1 MATSDICANVV
12 SQYIQRLQADFE
24 ATKSDG
30 GCFLLTP
37 FRKPDG
43 EGIELELESLPNG
56 SIRISDMGDTISY
69 LFVNGLTIGKPVM
82 DRIKYISAL
91 HGVSLEHSIMKVEIR
106 PEAAGDALHE
116 LIQAVLA
123 TTDLIQTRR
132 STTPRRIRLDTQVES
147 LIKFS
152 GATYE
157 TDYEVPGEHEQ
168 HKFRFH
174 LNSGRNLLLQPLT
187 APNASDAH
195 SLAERWAYRFMDVIR
210 SDDRWRPI
218 AVLDDRGSQVNADI
232 MRESNTQ
239 LIWTPRAIAPIQE
252 HAIPWSDRRKLSEL
266 LTQDAIGPR
275 ARSARV

>member
-12 SQYIQRLQADFE
+12 SQYIQRLLSDFE
-24 ATKSDG
+24 ATKSDN

-56 SIRISDMGDTISY
+56 DIRISDMGDTISY

-91 HGVSLEHSIMKVEIR
+91 HGVSLEHSIMNIEIR
-106 PEAAGDALHE
+106 PESAGDALHE

-123 TTDLIQTRR
+123 ATDLIQTRR

-157 TDYEVPGEHEQ
+157 TDYEVPGAHEK

-195 SLAERWAYRFMDVIR
+195 NLAERWAYRFMDVIR
-210 SDDRWRPI
+210 SDDRWHPI
-218 AVLDDRGSQVNADI
+218 AILDDRTPRVNVDTT
-232 MRESNTQ
+232 EKSNAQ
-239 LIWTPRAIAPIQE
+239 LIWTPDAIAPIQE
-252 HAIPWSDRRKLSEL
+252 YAIPWSDKPKLAKL
-266 LTQDAIGPR
+266 LAQNAL
-275 ARSARV
+275 